1 MKGKPEI
8 TGGYLCCNMRIAF
21 EKETNRRK
29 KTEARD
35 RESQLQSLGHQS
47 PTRIE
52 GKPSLDLSVI

>member
-1 MKGKPEI
+1 VETLGWMKGKPEI

-35 RESQLQSLGHQS
+35 RES
-47 PTRIE
+47 
-52 GKPSLDLSVI
+52 